1 MSKTST
7 AQERAE
13 YPALHQQ
20 GCFVLPNPW
29 DVGSARMF
37 QKLGFVAAATTSTG
51 FAWTT
56 GRADYAVTREEVMEH
71 LTSMCAAVD
80 IPINADFES
89 GFASEPEGVARNVGL
104 ALKTGIAGISIEDRR
119 VDGVAG
125 LYDSKL
131 AAERVQAARASIE
144 ASGEDDVILVARTER
159 LLSSPDAIT
168 QAIDSLVLFA
178 EAGADCLYAPGVQKK
193 EDIAAMVRAV
203 APQPVNVL
211 VMNPAMTVAE
221 LAGLGVRRVS
231 VGGSLALVAW
241 GATLAAA
248 ERMKAG
254 SFEGLAAAMP
264 GARLND
270 TFRGFN

>member
-1 MSKTST
+1 
-7 AQERAE
+7 
-13 YPALHQQ
+13 
-20 GCFVLPNPW
+20 
-29 DVGSARMF
+29 MF

-56 GRADYAVTREEVMEH
+56 GRADYAVTREEVMQH
-71 LTSMCAAVD
+71 LTSMCAAID

-104 ALKTGIAGISIEDRR
+104 ALQTGIAGISIEDRR

-131 AAERVQAARASIE
+131 AAERVQAARVSID

-168 QAIDSLVLFA
+168 QAIDSLVAFA

-264 GARLND
+264 SARLND
-270 TFRGFN
+270 TLRGFD

>member
-1 MSKTST
+1 
-7 AQERAE
+7 
-13 YPALHQQ
+13 
-20 GCFVLPNPW
+20 
-29 DVGSARMF
+29 MF

-56 GRADYAVTREEVMEH
+56 GRADYAGTREEVMEH

-104 ALKTGIAGISIEDRR
+104 ALKT
-119 VDGVAG
+119 
-125 LYDSKL
+125 
-131 AAERVQAARASIE
+131 
-144 ASGEDDVILVARTER
+144 
-159 LLSSPDAIT
+159 
-168 QAIDSLVLFA
+168 
-178 EAGADCLYAPGVQKK
+178 
-193 EDIAAMVRAV
+193 
-203 APQPVNVL
+203 
-211 VMNPAMTVAE
+211 
-221 LAGLGVRRVS
+221 
-231 VGGSLALVAW
+231 
-241 GATLAAA
+241 

>member
-7 AQERAE
+7 AQKRAE
-13 YPALHQQ
+13 FRALHQQ
-20 GCFVLPNPW
+20 GCFVLPNPR

-37 QKLGFVAAATTSTG
+37 QEL
-51 FAWTT
+51 
-56 GRADYAVTREEVMEH
+56 
-71 LTSMCAAVD
+71 
-80 IPINADFES
+80 
-89 GFASEPEGVARNVGL
+89 
-104 ALKTGIAGISIEDRR
+104 
-119 VDGVAG
+119 
-125 LYDSKL
+125 
-131 AAERVQAARASIE
+131 
-144 ASGEDDVILVARTER
+144 
-159 LLSSPDAIT
+159 
-168 QAIDSLVLFA
+168 
-178 EAGADCLYAPGVQKK
+178 GVQKK
-193 EDIAAMVRAV
+193 EEIAATVRAV

-231 VGGSLALVAW
+231 VGGSLALVAS

-270 TFRGFN
+270 TFRGLD